1 MPGARLKNNNIILE
15 GRGPLTLRESDYKA
29 TGGEGILYRANA
41 TMVKLYLDQN
51 KVGNDSM
58 PEKLKLL
65 SAIRHEYIVSPRGL
79 VLDLQKNPIGFYM
92 DYVEAEPL
100 PRVFTNAFRQRENFG
115 NSEAS
120 ALVERMRET
129 VSFAHKNKALLV
141 DANELNWLVVV
152 KGKGGPEPRVIDV
165 DSWSLGSW
173 PPKVIMPSIKDWH
186 SKGFSVLTDWFAWGI
201 ITFQIFVGI
210 HPYKGTVNG
219 YQRDDLE
226 KRMKNNASVFTPNTG
241 LAHSVR
247 DFNLIPGTLLDW
259 YMAVFQHGERS
270 EPPSVYTLGVS
281 ANQTTRALHITTT
294 SAGALIFEK
303 LFEKINDP
311 IVR

>member
-1 MPGARLKNNNIILE
+1 MATMNSPPSKVILE
-15 GRGPLTLRESDYKA
+15 GRGPITLRQSDYVA
-29 TGGEGILYRANA
+29 TGGEASIYRANA
-41 TMVKLYLDQN
+41 TSIKIYTD
-51 KVGNDSM
+51 VGKMLKDRM
-58 PEKLKLL
+58 PEKMKLL
-65 SAIRHEYIVSPRGL
+65 SKIRHEYIMAPQGL
-79 VLDLQKNPIGFYM
+79 VLDQKNNPIGFYM
-92 DYVEAEPL
+92 PFVDAEHL
-100 PRVFTNAFRQRENFG
+100 ARVFTNDFRQRSNFG
-115 NSEAS
+115 DEEAKK
-120 ALVERMRET
+120 LVHRMKET
-129 VSFAHKNKALLV
+129 VQVAHDHKALMV
-141 DANELNWLVVV
+141 DPNELNWLVVV

-226 KRMKNNASVFTPNTG
+226 KRMKNNGSVFTPNIG